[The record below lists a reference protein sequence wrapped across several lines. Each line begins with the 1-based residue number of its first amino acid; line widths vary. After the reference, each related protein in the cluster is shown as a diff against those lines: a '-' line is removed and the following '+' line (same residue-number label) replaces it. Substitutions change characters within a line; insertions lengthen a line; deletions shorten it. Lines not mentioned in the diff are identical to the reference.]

1 MFALNSMSDP
11 EPTVTSVDRFLMSL
25 ILSSNPLSFI
35 IFSAQFAIGRNSS
48 TAKKLSRQN
57 DHYKEP
63 SNHNLATL
71 SVCCVT
77 ISQEPLNQS

>member
-63 SNHNLATL
+63 Y
-71 SVCCVT
+71 
-77 ISQEPLNQS
+77 